1 MKKELS
7 VPIIYLAEIDSTSN
21 YLKAQCKETHLDE
34 FTTVVTDFQDSGH
47 GQANNSW
54 ESERGKN
61 LLFSFVFYPEF
72 CPARQQFYL
81 SQLIALAI
89 KDTLDCFC
97 SGFSVKWPNDIYWED
112 QKICGILIENEL
124 CGETIQQCIAGIGIN
139 INQCVF
145 RSDAPNPVALIQ
157 IINEEKDR
165 GEILHQIMDKVL
177 DYYRLLKEGGTS
189 IIVHRYIH
197 SLYRKNSFHRYKDA
211 EGIFSARIADIL
223 PQGALVLED
232 KAGKRRTYHF
242 KEVSFL
248 PD

>member
-1 MKKELS
+1 MNRELS
-7 VPIIYLAEIDSTSN
+7 VPIVYLAETDSTSS
-21 YLKAQCKETHLDE
+21 YLKAQCKEMHLDE
-34 FTTVVTDFQDSGH
+34 FTTVVTDFQYSGH
-47 GQANNSW
+47 GQAHNSW
-54 ESERGKN
+54 ESEKGKN

-72 CPARQQFYL
+72 CPARHQFYL

-97 SGFSVKWPNDIYWED
+97 SGFSVKWPNDIYWKN

-139 INQCVF
+139 INQQIF

-165 GEILHQIMDKVL
+165 KEILHQIMVNVL

-189 IIVHRYIH
+189 VIVHRYIH
-197 SLYRKNSFHRYKDA
+197 SLYRKDSFHRYKDA
-211 EGIFSARIADIL
+211 EGIFFARIAGIL
-223 PQGALVLED
+223 PQGALMLED
-232 KAGKRRTYHF
+232 KAGSVRTYHF
-242 KEVSFL
+242 KEVAFL